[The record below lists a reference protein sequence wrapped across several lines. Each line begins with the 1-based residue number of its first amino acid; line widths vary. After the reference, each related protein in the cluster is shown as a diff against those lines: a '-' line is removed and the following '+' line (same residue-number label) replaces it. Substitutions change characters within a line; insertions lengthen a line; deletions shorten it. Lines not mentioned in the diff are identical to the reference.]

1 MKSPVSSFAT
11 ASFAAAALAL
21 LTVASGCATS
31 TDVKR
36 PLSTTVG
43 AAALDEEDGVLD
55 PLALPLPKPAA
66 GPVAAVPVET
76 LDAPSAEAAGASLDP
91 AALSTQEASDLRF
104 AERRLVASDFRARLD
119 HANELLKT
127 KPRDGRALF
136 ERAKAHSNLKNYK
149 QAKPD
154 YIAALRTLRGN
165 PDVHYNKGINELML
179 KNFKLAANDFS
190 GTVRLRPD
198 DKEAFFGRG
207 VAKMQMY
214 QYKAA
219 VADFT
224 RALAIDSMYAEAL
237 EYRGI
242 SYSNYD
248 RTKEAE
254 KDFLKAVKLDPS
266 AKKRL
271 RRYSSNL
278 AQK

>member
-1 MKSPVSSFAT
+1 MKSPVSSFAA

-43 AAALDEEDGVLD
+43 AATPDEEGVLD

-66 GPVAAVPVET
+66 GPVATVPVEA
-76 LDAPSAEAAGASLDP
+76 LDAPSAEAAGATLDP
-91 AALSTQEASDLRF
+91 AAPSAQEASNTRF
-104 AERRLVASDFRARLD
+104 AERRLVAADFRARLD

-154 YIAALRTLRGN
+154 YVAALRTLRGN

-224 RALAIDSMYAEAL
+224 RALAIDSVYAEAL

-242 SYSNYD
+242 SYANYD
-248 RTKEAE
+248 RAKEAQ
-254 KDFLKAVKLDPS
+254 KDFLKAIKLDPS
-266 AKKRL
+266 ARKRL
-271 RRYSSNL
+271 RRYSSDL